1 MFHVSSAAGGI
12 QNDHSAHKILYA
24 AQKKKK
30 IITLLLYFSVFLYYS
45 VLWYDYKEKQNII
58 HEFVLMISLYI
69 SARNLKYAL

>member
-1 MFHVSSAAGGI
+1 MIIPRTKFYMLR
-12 QNDHSAHKILYA
+12 K
-24 AQKKKK
+24 KKKK